1 MKIGL
6 IIPARF
12 ESTRFPGKPLA
23 LISGKPMIWH
33 VWSRCILAIDPKD
46 VYIATESTKIK
57 DAAELFGAKVI
68 MTSSKC
74 LTGTDRIAEANQQL
88 DYDFVINVQGDEPL
102 IDPDLVS
109 VIKNAALH
117 DQSKVLNLMTRILD
131 TADFVNLSIPKVV
144 FDSSHHLLYMSRA
157 SIPVTKDSK
166 LIEAYRQVCVYGFS
180 KDHLSF
186 FLDHK
191 KKAKFEAVEDI
202 EILRFVESSIPVKMI
217 EVTSNNIAVDH
228 PNDIDKIEAYLRSQ
242 KIN

>member
-102 IDPDLVS
+102 IDPDLIS
-109 VIKNAALH
+109 VIKKAACH
-117 DQSKVLNLMTRILD
+117 DQSRVLNLMTRILD
-131 TADFVNLSIPKVV
+131 TEDFISLSIPKVV

-157 SIPVTKDSK
+157 SIPVTKDGK
-166 LIEAYRQVCVYGFS
+166 LVEAYRQVCVYGFS

-191 KKAKFEAVEDI
+191 KKTKFEAVEDI

-217 EVTSNNIAVDH
+217 EVASNNIAVDH
-228 PNDIDKIEAYLRSQ
+228 PKDIDKIEEYLRPQ

>member
-102 IDPDLVS
+102 IDPDLIS
-109 VIKNAALH
+109 VIKKAACH
-117 DQSKVLNLMTRILD
+117 DQSRVLNLMTRILD
-131 TADFVNLSIPKVV
+131 TEDFISLSIPKVV

-157 SIPVTKDSK
+157 SIPVTKDGK
-166 LIEAYRQVCVYGFS
+166 LVEAYRQVCVYGFS

-191 KKAKFEAVEDI
+191 NKTKFEAVEDI

-217 EVTSNNIAVDH
+217 EVASNNIAVDH
-228 PNDIDKIEAYLRSQ
+228 PKDIDKIEEYLRPQ